1 MSYPTDLSPDGRKA
15 LEVLRA
21 ARRQLAYYK
30 QLADEAR
37 AEIEAERLVMTTV
50 YDFEALSIDGEPVV
64 TYKQIKSHRLDTAA
78 LKKALPDVV
87 AHYSKTTESR
97 RFVVIEGA
105 DQ

>member
-37 AEIEAERLVMTTV
+37 AEIEAELGDR
-50 YDFEALSIDGEPVV
+50 YDEATIGGEPVV
-64 TYKQIKSHRLDTAA
+64 TYKHVKSQRLDTAA
-78 LKKALPDVV
+78 LKEALPDIV

>member
-1 MSYPTDLSPDGRKA
+1 MSNSVELSDDGKVA
-15 LEVLRA
+15 IEMLRA

-37 AEIEAERLVMTTV
+37 VVIEAELGDR
-50 YDFEALSIDGEPVV
+50 YDEATIDGEPVV
-64 TYKQIKSHRLDTAA
+64 TCRQIKSHRLDTAA
-78 LKKALPDVV
+78 LKKALPDIV

>member
-1 MSYPTDLSPDGRKA
+1 MSYPTELSPDGRKA

-37 AEIEAERLVMTTV
+37 VVIEAELGDR
-50 YDFEALSIDGEPVV
+50 YDEATIDGEPVV

-87 AHYSKTTESR
+87 AHHSKTTESR

>member
-1 MSYPTDLSPDGRKA
+1 MSYPTELSPDGRKA

-37 AEIEAERLVMTTV
+37 VVIEAELGDR
-50 YDFEALSIDGEPVV
+50 YDEATIDGEPVV
-64 TYKQIKSHRLDTAA
+64 TYRPIKSHRLDTAA
-78 LKKALPDVV
+78 LKEALPDIV
-87 AHYSKTTESR
+87 AHYNKTTESR

>member
-1 MSYPTDLSPDGRKA
+1 MSYPTELSPDGRRA

-37 AEIEAERLVMTTV
+37 VVIEAELGDR
-50 YDFEALSIDGEPVV
+50 YDEATIGGEPVV

-78 LKKALPDVV
+78 LKKALPDIV